1 MMTSFPPF
9 NPKDL
14 KPIRELHKKGRIP
27 HLGLRTILQLCTDR
41 KFPCVKIGNT
51 WHTTEAAV
59 QKFFWDHIYTQTK
72 VEWNADKRAFK
83 KIASKSRS
91 QSDE

>member
-1 MMTSFPPF
+1 MTKLPPF

-27 HLGLRTILQLCTDR
+27 HFRLRTVLQLCTER

-51 WHTTEAAV
+51 WHSTEAAV
-59 QKFFWDHIYTQTK
+59 QQFFYDHIYTQTT
-72 VEWNADKRAFK
+72 VDWSVDKRAFK
-83 KIASKSRS
+83 KIGS
-91 QSDE
+91 